1 MCICECRLTTGLK
14 NATVYTF
21 GVIKNVFVFF
31 FFKEI
36 YTFLS
41 LLINF
46 MCPWRLNAFILFKK
60 IIMKK
65 YHLLKKAHLLSTY
78 NNNNNNNNKCFL
90 NTKQNRHMIGV
101 HLYKQKN
108 NIAVFFVSNKC
119 CLSEPKILSSK
130 TLKNPKFLNSI
141 VLHKT
146 QLILNTNCTIVQMI
160 SKSVHW

>member
-21 GVIKNVFVFF
+21 GVIKNVFFFF

-78 NNNNNNNNKCFL
+78 NNNNNNKCFL

-108 NIAVFFVSNKC
+108 NIAVFLYQINAALVS
-119 CLSEPKILSSK
+119 
-130 TLKNPKFLNSI
+130 LKYFLQK
-141 VLHKT
+141 H
-146 QLILNTNCTIVQMI
+146 
-160 SKSVHW
+160 